1 MAESLTAPANLPMND
16 GSIEEVDPEMAALIA
31 EERER
36 QVCGIELIASE
47 NFTSKAVMQ
56 ALGSCLTNKYS
67 EGYPGKRYYGGNQVI
82 DKVETLC
89 QKRALEAFRANPEEW
104 SVNVQPLSGSP
115 ANFAVY
121 TGLLQPGAKLMGLSL
136 AHGGHLTHGH

>member
-1 MAESLTAPANLPMND
+1 MAESITAPANLPMND
-16 GSIEEVDPEMAALIA
+16 GSVEEVDPEMAALIA
-31 EERER
+31 AERER

-67 EGYPGKRYYGGNQVI
+67 EGYPGKRYYGGNEII
-82 DKVETLC
+82 DKIELLC
-89 QKRALEAFRANPEEW
+89 QKRALEAFRASPDEW

>member
-1 MAESLTAPANLPMND
+1 MAEANPVPETLPMCD
-16 GSIEEVDPEMAALIA
+16 GSIAEVDPEMAALI
-31 EERER
+31 EEEKQR
-36 QVCGIELIASE
+36 QICGIELIASE
-47 NFTSKAVMQ
+47 NFTSKAVME

-82 DKVETLC
+82 DKIESLC
-89 QKRALEAFRANPEEW
+89 QKRALEAFRADPEQW

-121 TGLLQPGAKLMGLSL
+121 TGLLEPGSRLMGLSL